1 MLDYPSYVCSD
12 CAESAG
18 GKFSVGHVACFH
30 TGICPCCGCIKTLT
44 EPRDYGYPNL
54 KVSYEYR
61 AIEAMARELGQSSL
75 YRDNPT
81 EDSTRE
87 STEGTISKVRPDEKR
102 DCATTSSDIGD
113 ENCHGD
119 GSRNTST
126 IEACAEA
133 VYPSDGTVTASRG
146 IRVGEFFDISVDY
159 SWIIA
164 QLISRCENTP
174 REVIKILQE
183 LDREQGEQYGY
194 DSNFNSSRNHRNDH
208 WR

>member
-18 GKFSVGHVACFH
+18 GKFPVGHVACFH

-75 YRDNPT
+75 YRDKPA

-87 STEGTISKVRPDEKR
+87 SSEGPISEVRLDEKR
-102 DCATTSSDIGD
+102 DCVTTSPDIGD
-113 ENCHGD
+113 EDCHGD
-119 GSRNTST
+119 GSRNTSFIEVSGDKIVKADYESMIVYLET
-126 IEACAEA
+126 IDKNI
-133 VYPSDGTVTASRG
+133 P
-146 IRVGEFFDISVDY
+146 RV
-159 SWIIA
+159 II
-164 QLISRCENTP
+164 E
-174 REVIKILQE
+174 KLQE
-183 LDREQGEQYGY
+183 LAQQQRLENGY
-194 DSNFNSSRNHRNDH
+194 
-208 WR
+208 

>member
-1 MLDYPSYVCSD
+1 MPDYPTFVCSD

-18 GKFSVGHVACFH
+18 GKFPVGHVACFH

-75 YRDNPT
+75 YRDKPA
-81 EDSTRE
+81 EDSARE
-87 STEGTISKVRPDEKR
+87 SSEGPISEVRLDEKR
-102 DCATTSSDIGD
+102 DCATTSPNTGNED
-113 ENCHGD
+113 CHGD
-119 GSRNTST
+119 GSRNTSS

-133 VYPSDGTVTASRG
+133 VYPNDGTVTAGRG
-146 IRVGEFFDISVDY
+146 IMIGESFDISVDY
-159 SWIIA
+159 NWIIA

-174 REVIKILQE
+174 REVIKTLQE
-183 LDREQGEQYGY
+183 LDREQG
-194 DSNFNSSRNHRNDH
+194 D
-208 WR
+208 